1 MSFAG
6 IDCVLCGQR
15 PSLPRGDRTQ
25 SLWAPEEDFVGA
37 SLTVNDPLLGTTVP
51 ACLRCSTAL
60 SDRFERAA
68 RPAVESLRQGALR
81 LRPPRSRAFVM
92 WVLKT
97 WLLTAH
103 PAARASDPGSSLVR
117 FDLSEVPDEIYGWLV
132 EAKPPPPGLSLWATR
147 SARASTTVDGDA
159 RYRIPLPTITADGRT
174 TRFQWFTSR
183 LDLLDAGVL
192 EVDLVYHPGWEI
204 DHPLEGDGRAARLW
218 PRDGRRVVDI
228 GVLPVLESREPSWVR
243 GPRLVFAPR
252 AYRRQARDPL
262 SAETSFSF
270 FPPFSPG
277 VTAVFAPG
285 A

>member
-15 PSLPRGDRTQ
+15 PSLPRGAPTQ

-37 SLTVNDPLLGTTVP
+37 SLKVSDPLLGTTVP

-68 RPAVESLRQGALR
+68 RPAVESLRQGELR
-81 LRPPRSRAFVM
+81 LRPPWARAFFL

-103 PAARASDPGSSLVR
+103 PAARAPDPRSSLVR
-117 FDLSEVPDEIYGWLV
+117 FDLAEVPDEIYGWLV

-147 SARASTTVDGDA
+147 SARTGVDGDE
-159 RYRIPLPTITADGRT
+159 YRIPLPTITADGRT
-174 TRFQWFTSR
+174 TRFQGFTAR

-192 EVDLVYHPGWEI
+192 EVDLVYHPGWKI
-204 DHPLEGDGRAARLW
+204 DHPLERDGRAARLW

-228 GVLPVLESREPSWVR
+228 GALSVLESRELSWFR

-252 AYRRQARDPL
+252 TYRRQARDPL

-270 FPPFSPG
+270 FPPFPPG